1 LTVLMLVAAFLATRA
16 GRAAEA
22 RVTVPGE
29 AAQAAARKT
38 INEVF
43 GKQWEAARTS
53 AARQAL
59 AASLLEQ
66 AGKLA
71 DDPAG
76 QFVLLEM
83 ARDMAVRGDDPT
95 TALAAADALAAT
107 FEVDGLAIKAETVVR
122 LAGSVTGAE
131 QAKMLLEQTLDLVDA
146 AVSREAFAQ
155 ARELVTAAAKIA
167 YKARDK
173 ALRERINGYR
183 QWIDELVREQPRYL
197 EAMKKLDADPV
208 DPEANLIAGRFRW
221 FGKGDS
227 VWGIPML
234 ALGSDAG
241 LKTLAIA
248 ELKVTDSIDERVTL
262 ADGWWERAAQETG
275 RAQQQV
281 RWRAAGW
288 YQLVLPKLSG
298 LAKARVEKRLSEVSG
313 PIPPLRSVA
322 GNEDL
327 VPADCRAWG
336 TSRSRCRTR
345 CC

>member
-1 LTVLMLVAAFLATRA
+1 M
-16 GRAAEA
+16 
-22 RVTVPGE
+22 
-29 AAQAAARKT
+29 
-38 INEVF
+38 
-43 GKQWEAARTS
+43 
-53 AARQAL
+53 
-59 AASLLEQ
+59 
-66 AGKLA
+66 
-71 DDPAG
+71 
-76 QFVLLEM
+76 
-83 ARDMAVRGDDPT
+83 
-95 TALAAADALAAT
+95 
-107 FEVDGLAIKAETVVR
+107 
-122 LAGSVTGAE
+122 AGSVTGAE

-248 ELKVTDSIDERVTL
+248 ELKVTDSI
-262 ADGWWERAAQETG
+262 
-275 RAQQQV
+275 
-281 RWRAAGW
+281 
-288 YQLVLPKLSG
+288 
-298 LAKARVEKRLSEVSG
+298 
-313 PIPPLRSVA
+313 
-322 GNEDL
+322 
-327 VPADCRAWG
+327 VPA
-336 TSRSRCRTR
+336 SRSWSR
-345 CC
+345 CCTRRDA